1 MIAEGYSGYEYNER
15 NYIQKETE
23 FTSQAR
29 FYCFAKSKDRKDHG
43 AFETIQEDLNDRND
57 IKSKIK
63 SFFNKVEK
71 ALGEIT
77 SGVRFVT
84 ELIGTVKGI
93 KKSIFSIIF
102 GASSFLRFSYVLL
115 LLLFILI

>member
-1 MIAEGYSGYEYNER
+1 MIAEGYSGYEYKER

-23 FTSQAR
+23 FTTR
-29 FYCFAKSKDRKDHG
+29 FYCFAKSKDRKDYG
-43 AFETIQEDLNDRND
+43 AFEIIEEDLNDRND

-77 SGVRFVT
+77 SGVRFT

-93 KKSIFSIIF
+93 KNSIFSIIF
-102 GASSFLRFSYVLL
+102 SVSSFLRFSYVLL
-115 LLLFILI
+115 LLFILI

>member
-1 MIAEGYSGYEYNER
+1 MIAEGHSGYEYKER

-29 FYCFAKSKDRKDHG
+29 FYCFAKSKDRKDY
-43 AFETIQEDLNDRND
+43 EIIQEDLNDRND

-63 SFFNKVEK
+63 SFYNKMEK
-71 ALGEIT
+71 ALGEII
-77 SGVRFVT
+77 SGILVFT

>member
-1 MIAEGYSGYEYNER
+1 M
-15 NYIQKETE
+15 
-23 FTSQAR
+23 
-29 FYCFAKSKDRKDHG
+29 
-43 AFETIQEDLNDRND
+43 
-57 IKSKIK
+57 
-63 SFFNKVEK
+63 EK